1 MSISD
6 LITKYLLEKLNLS
19 KNNHMKKDI
28 VAGLDLGTTKVCA
41 VIAERDNE
49 TNKFDILGFGV
60 APSEGLHKG
69 LVANIGKT
77 AEAIKSA
84 MSIASN
90 RAGITVNTINVGVA
104 GEHITSIRHRNY
116 VTITSEE
123 KEITKDD
130 LNRLEADVR
139 TIRIPSDRQ
148 ILHIIPEEYSVDYQN
163 GIENPIGISGSRL
176 EASNHVVLAS
186 VPAIQ
191 NIKKSVER
199 AGFRVH
205 DYILQPIASSTS
217 ILEENEMDLGVALI
231 DIGGG
236 TTDIAIFH
244 KKAIKHT
251 KVIGI
256 AGNQVTND
264 IRESLGI
271 VTEEAENLKKEFG
284 YATETAIIRDE
295 DILIR
300 GVGARGNTKIPIS
313 LLTQIIGLRMKE
325 LFTLVDNE
333 IRNAGFKN
341 KIKAGIVLTGG
352 GSLLRG
358 TTDLAREVFG
368 LPARIGVPQD
378 LGRGLAEEIES
389 PEFATVSG
397 LIRGIPGGKSSEFQS
412 LIRKKTKK
420 TKVKDIVKRVQ
431 EFFDEL

>member
-1 MSISD
+1 
-6 LITKYLLEKLNLS
+6 
-19 KNNHMKKDI
+19 MKKNI
-28 VAGLDLGTTKVCA
+28 IAGLDLGTTKVCA
-41 VIAERDNE
+41 VIAERSPNTD
-49 TNKFDILGFGV
+49 KFDVLGFGV

-77 AEAIKSA
+77 AEAIRQAFSV
-84 MSIASN
+84 ASN
-90 RAGITVNTINVGVA
+90 RAGITVSVTNVGVA

-123 KEITKDD
+123 KEITKED
-130 LNRLEADVR
+130 LDRLEADVR

-148 ILHIIPEEYSVDYQN
+148 ILHVIPEEFSVDYQG
-163 GIENPIGISGSRL
+163 GIDNPIGMSGSRL

-186 VPAIQ
+186 VAAIQ
-191 NIKKSVER
+191 NINKSVER
-199 AGFRVH
+199 AGLKVQ
-205 DYILQPIASSTS
+205 DYILQPVASSTS
-217 ILEENEMDLGVALI
+217 VLEENEKDLGVVLI

-236 TTDIAIFH
+236 TTDIAVFH
-244 KKAIKHT
+244 KKTIKHS

-271 VTEEAENLKKEFG
+271 VTEEAENLKKEYG
-284 YATETAIIRDE
+284 YAIDSAIIRDE

-313 LLTQIIGLRMKE
+313 LLTQIISLRMKE
-325 LFTLVDNE
+325 LFTLIDSE
-333 IRNAGFKN
+333 LRNAGYKN

-358 TTDLAREVFG
+358 TAELSEDVFG
-368 LPARIGVPQD
+368 LPTRIGVPQD
-378 LGRGLAEEIES
+378 LGIGLSSEIES
-389 PEFATVSG
+389 PEYATVAG
-397 LIRGIPGGKSSEFQS
+397 LIKGIPGGKSSEYQS
-412 LIRKKTKK
+412 LVVSKKGKLQ
-420 TKVKDIVKRVQ
+420 VKNIVKKIQ

>member
-1 MSISD
+1 
-6 LITKYLLEKLNLS
+6 
-19 KNNHMKKDI
+19 MKKDI
-28 VAGLDLGTTKVCA
+28 IAGLDLGTTKVCA
-41 VIAERDNE
+41 VIAERNIE
-49 TNKFDILGFGV
+49 TGNLDILGFGV

-77 AEAIKSA
+77 AEAIRNAISV
-84 MSIASN
+84 ASN
-90 RAGITVNTINVGVA
+90 RAGFTVDQVNVGVA

-123 KEITKDD
+123 KEITKED
-130 LNRLEADVR
+130 LVRLEADVR

-148 ILHIIPEEYSVDYQN
+148 ILHIIPEEYSVDYQG
-163 GIENPIGISGSRL
+163 GIENPIGMSGTRL

-186 VPAIQ
+186 IPAIQ

-199 AGFRVH
+199 AGLKVS
-205 DYILQPIASSTS
+205 DYILQPVASSTS
-217 ILEENEMDLGVALI
+217 VLEDSEMDLGVALI

-264 IRESLGI
+264 IRESLGV
-271 VTEEAENLKKEFG
+271 VTEEAENLKKDFG
-284 YATETAIIRDE
+284 YAINSAIIKDE
-295 DILIR
+295 DILIK
-300 GVGARGNTKIPIS
+300 GIGARGNTKIPIS
-313 LLTQIIGLRMKE
+313 LLTQVISLRMKE
-325 LFTLVDNE
+325 LFTLIDNE
-333 IRNAGFKN
+333 LRNAGFKN

-358 TTDLAREVFG
+358 TTELAEDVFG

-378 LGRGLAEEIES
+378 LGVGLANEIES
-389 PEFATVSG
+389 PEFATVAG
-397 LIRGIPGGKSSEFQS
+397 LIRGIPGGKSSEYQT
-412 LIRKKTKK
+412 LLVKKKGK
-420 TKVKDIVKRVQ
+420 NKIKGIVKRVQ

>member
-1 MSISD
+1 
-6 LITKYLLEKLNLS
+6 
-19 KNNHMKKDI
+19 MKKDI
-28 VAGLDLGTTKVCA
+28 LVGLDLGTTKVCA
-41 VIAERDNE
+41 VIAEKIPE
-49 TNKFDILGFGV
+49 QNKIDILGFGV

-90 RAGITVNTINVGVA
+90 RAGFEVTTVNVGVA

-116 VTITSEE
+116 VTINRDE

-130 LNRLEADVR
+130 LDRLEADVR

-148 ILHIIPEEYSVDYQN
+148 ILHIIPEEFSIDHQT
-163 GIENPIGISGSRL
+163 GIENPIGMSGSRL

-186 VPAIQ
+186 IPAME
-191 NIKKSVER
+191 NIRKSVER
-199 AGFRVH
+199 AGYQVQ
-205 DYILQPIASSTS
+205 DYILQPIASSAS
-217 ILEENEMDLGVALI
+217 VLEESEKDLGVALI

-236 TTDIAIFH
+236 TTDIAIYH

-251 KVIGI
+251 RVIGV

-264 IRESLGI
+264 IRESLG
-271 VTEEAENLKKEFG
+271 VMTDEAERLKKEYG
-284 YATETAIIRDE
+284 YASESAIIKDE
-295 DILIR
+295 DILIK

-313 LLTQIIGLRMKE
+313 LLTQIISLRMKE

-333 IRNAGFKN
+333 LRTAGFKS

-358 TTDLAREVFG
+358 VTELAEEVFG
-368 LPARIGVPQD
+368 LPTRIGVPQE
-378 LGRGLAEEIES
+378 LGAGLSNEIES
-389 PEFATVSG
+389 PEFATVAG
-397 LIRGIPGGKSSEFQS
+397 LIRGIPGGKSSEYQV
-412 LIRKKTKK
+412 LIKKQKDKSANQLGKIIKK
-420 TKVKDIVKRVQ
+420 VQ
-431 EFFDEL
+431 DFFNEL

>member
-1 MSISD
+1 
-6 LITKYLLEKLNLS
+6 
-19 KNNHMKKDI
+19 MKKEI
-28 VAGLDLGTTKVCA
+28 IAGLDLGTTKVCA
-41 VIAERDNE
+41 VIAEKNE
-49 TNKFDILGFGV
+49 GSEKYNVLGFGV

-77 AEAIKSA
+77 AEAISAA
-84 MSIASN
+84 MSIAGN
-90 RAGITVNTINVGVA
+90 RAGMSINLVNVGVA

-116 VTITSEE
+116 VTISSEE
-123 KEITKDD
+123 KEITRKDLD
-130 LNRLEADVR
+130 RLEADVR

-148 ILHIIPEEYSVDYQN
+148 ILHIIPEEFSVDHQP
-163 GIENPIGISGSRL
+163 GIENPIGMSGSRL

-186 VPAIQ
+186 IPAIQ

-199 AGFRVH
+199 AGFKVK
-205 DYILQPIASSTS
+205 DYILQPIASSSS
-217 ILEENEMDLGVALI
+217 ILEESEKDLGVALL

-264 IRESLGI
+264 IRESLGVI
-271 VTEEAENLKKEFG
+271 SEEAETLKKDYG
-284 YATETAIIRDE
+284 YASESAIIKDE
-295 DILIR
+295 DILIK

-313 LLTQIIGLRMKE
+313 LLTQIISLRMRE
-325 LFTLVDNE
+325 LFTIVDNE
-333 IRNAGFKN
+333 LRTAGYKN

-358 TTDLAREVFG
+358 CTELAEEVFG
-368 LPARIGVPQD
+368 LPARIGVPQA
-378 LGRGLAEEIES
+378 LGEGLSNEIES
-389 PEFATVSG
+389 PEFATVAG
-397 LIRGIPGGKSSEFQS
+397 LIRGVPGGKSSEYQT
-412 LIRKKTKK
+412 LLKKKSDTKGK
-420 TKVKDIVKRVQ
+420 IKLLVKRVQ